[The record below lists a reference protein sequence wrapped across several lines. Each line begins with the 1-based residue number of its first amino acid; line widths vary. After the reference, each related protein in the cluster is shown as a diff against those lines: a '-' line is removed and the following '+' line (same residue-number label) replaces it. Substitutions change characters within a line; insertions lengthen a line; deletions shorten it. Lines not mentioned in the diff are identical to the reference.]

1 MSTQAPTLSMHNAS
15 VPALLRVLDS
25 AEAILTKAK
34 AHLEAKK
41 ASEDALLN
49 SRLIVDMFPFVR
61 QIQIVTDNVK
71 GAVARLGGVDLPSY
85 ADTETTIDALIERV
99 SKVRD
104 FVKTVPENGFEG
116 SEQKDIVLR
125 FGPREFPFNGYSY
138 LTGFV
143 LPNTYFHLS
152 MAYAIARTNG
162 VELGKSDFLM
172 G

>member
-1 MSTQAPTLSMHNAS
+1 MVNQAPKLSMHNAC
-15 VPALLRVLDS
+15 VPALMRVLDS

-34 AHLEAKK
+34 VHLEAKK

-49 SRLIVDMFPFVR
+49 ARLIVDMFPFVR

-71 GAVARLGGVDLPSY
+71 GAVARLGGVDVPTF
-85 ADTETTIDALIERV
+85 ADTETSIDDLLERI

-104 FVKTVPENGFEG
+104 FVKTVPDEGFEG
-116 SEQKDIVLR
+116 SEQKDIVLK
-125 FGPREFPFNGYSY
+125 FGPREFPFNGHSY

-162 VELGKSDFLM
+162 VELSKSDFLM